1 MAYVWL
7 PMFPRFME
15 WRAIT
20 KMAAAYANAPL
31 SQYWDDTKEVGR
43 DFKRRIVPE
52 YPKDV
57 AWDAYVLFDPE
68 ATWETAGEHVLGWGY
83 TVEETQQRLF
93 EHLARLGDRSR
104 THGQN
109 AEKR

>member
-15 WRAIT
+15 WRALP
-20 KMAAAYANAPL
+20 KMAAAYADAPL
-31 SQYWDDTKEVGR
+31 SQYWDDAKDVGR
-43 DFKRRIVPE
+43 EFKRRIVPE

-83 TVEETQQRLF
+83 TVEETEQRLF
-93 EHLARLGDRSR
+93 EHLARLGDGEADASM
-104 THGQN
+104 
-109 AEKR
+109 E